1 MDDNAK
7 VIIVTKFTEIMRG
20 SDRCLSPV
28 GLRHRVKVYLAYTVG
43 SLLRQEDPRVQ
54 PWLNCRPGTETM
66 MEEYVDII
74 EEAGVKVTFDR
85 GAAWRTEM
93 LAQGITSVYT
103 LRIDSDDMY
112 DPRAIRLLR
121 LRQIGYQAAQWCYG
135 YIWRVRP
142 QSLQYYDT
150 QSPPFYSQFADV
162 TVDKFK
168 TRFNGSHTR
177 MARTE
182 PMLMPD
188 RSICVVQHGVHSGRA
203 HRGRNVPQAE
213 ASVVRQRLQLDNPVA
228 FWRQR
233 NSPKILKLL
242 TE

>member
-7 VIIVTKFTEIMRG
+7 VITVTKFTEIMQG
-20 SDRCLSPV
+20 SDRCLSPD

-54 PWLNCRPGTETM
+54 PWLNCRPGTETI

-85 GAAWRTEM
+85 GVAWRTEM

-121 LRQIGYQAAQWCYG
+121 LRQTGSQAAQWYHG
-135 YIWRVRP
+135 YVWTV
-142 QSLQYYDT
+142 QSQRLQYYNT
-150 QSPPFYSQFADV
+150 QSPPFYSQFAEV
-162 TVDKFK
+162 TVAGFK
-168 TRFNGSHTR
+168 KRFNGSHIR
-177 MARTE
+177 MVRTE
-182 PMLMPD
+182 PMPMLD
-188 RSICVVQHGVHSGRA
+188 RSICVVRHGIHSCCA
-203 HRGRNVPQAE
+203 PRGADVPPAE
-213 ASVVRQRLQLDNPVA
+213 AAVARQRLQLDDPIA

-233 NSPKILKLL
+233 KSPKILKLL